1 MMKRRDFITLLGGAA
16 AMGPLAA
23 RAQQQPAMPVI
34 GFLHAASPQPYAHL
48 VDAFRQGLKEMG
60 YIEGENLTIEYR
72 WAEGRFDRLP
82 ALAADLVQR
91 HVRLIAAL
99 GGSAPPLAAQRTTAT
114 IPIVFSSGEVDPVK
128 SGLVASLNRPGGN
141 VTGVSPMTGLLTAKR
156 LEQLHEMV
164 PNAVIGYLANSDNP
178 NFATHS
184 SDVHEAARVLGLALH
199 AQSVS
204 SDRDFESAFDALVQ
218 RGIGALLVG
227 VDPFFFARRE
237 QIIAL
242 AARHSLPASYS
253 SREFVAAGGLISYA
267 ASFVDGY
274 RLAGIYSSRILHGE
288 KPADLPVVQ
297 SVKFELA
304 INLNTAKALR
314 LTVPPTLLA
323 RVDEVIE

>member
-1 MMKRRDFITLLGGAA
+1 
-16 AMGPLAA
+16 
-23 RAQQQPAMPVI
+23 
-34 GFLHAASPQPYAHL
+34 
-48 VDAFRQGLKEMG
+48 
-60 YIEGENLTIEYR
+60 
-72 WAEGRFDRLP
+72 
-82 ALAADLVQR
+82 
-91 HVRLIAAL
+91 
-99 GGSAPPLAAQRTTAT
+99 
-114 IPIVFSSGEVDPVK
+114 
-128 SGLVASLNRPGGN
+128 
-141 VTGVSPMTGLLTAKR
+141 
-156 LEQLHEMV
+156 
-164 PNAVIGYLANSDNP
+164 
-178 NFATHS
+178 
-184 SDVHEAARVLGLALH
+184 VHEAARVLGLALH
-199 AQSVS
+199 GQAISA
-204 SDRDFESAFDALVQ
+204 DRDFESAFDALVQ

-237 QIIAL
+237 QIVAL

-323 RVDEVIE
+323 RADEVIE